1 MRKFLLGVPL
11 AFGVMGS
18 LAAEENGVFIGA
30 DYQIGQGRMNTNLYN
45 TVAPN
50 GTSYPPG
57 TWHYNDNGVVS
68 PNTNWQG
75 TDISWHGKYGNG
87 AMNGFGV
94 LVGQKFFFK
103 IPHAK
108 TKWLGVRYYGFLDY
122 GFSDL
127 GPQLSLVGYDQN
139 VRLSMVAYG
148 IGADVMGNFID
159 RKNASVGVFGG
170 FAIGGNAWQVN
181 AATLHAWKAALLAA
195 DPSANLSGLPHHG
208 NFNVWLN
215 FGFRTNLFKHNGLEL
230 GVKLPMLVNPFFPS
244 KSANTGGYYYSL
256 KRDYSVY
263 VRYLYTF

>member
-1 MRKFLLGVPL
+1 MKKFLLGVPL
-11 AFGVMGS
+11 ALGVVGS

-45 TVAPN
+45 TTVD
-50 GTSYPPG
+50 GISYPPG
-57 TWHYNDNGVVS
+57 TGPDYR
-68 PNTNWQG
+68 NWQG
-75 TDISWHGKYGNG
+75 TNISWHGKYGNG

-127 GPQLSLVGYDQN
+127 GPQYSLVGYDQN

-148 IGADVMGNFID
+148 IGADIMGNFID
-159 RKNASVGVFGG
+159 RKNANVGVFAG

-181 AATLHAWKAALLAA
+181 DATLHAWKAALLAA
-195 DPSANLSGLPHHG
+195 DPSANLSGFPHHG

-215 FGFRTNLFKHNGLEL
+215 FGFRTNIYKHNGLEL
-230 GVKLPMLVNPFFPS
+230 GVKLPMLVNRFFPQTAS
-244 KSANTGGYYYSL
+244 TSGYYYSL

>member
-45 TVAPN
+45 VK
-50 GTSYPPG
+50 GDYPPG
-57 TWHYNDNGVVS
+57 TGPDYK
-68 PNTNWQG
+68 NWQG
-75 TDISWHGKYGNG
+75 TNVSWHAKYANG
-87 AMNGFGV
+87 AMNGFGI
-94 LVGQKFFFK
+94 LIGQKFFFK

-127 GPQLSLVGYDQN
+127 GPQYSKVGYDQN

-148 IGADVMGNFID
+148 IGADIMGNFID
-159 RKNASVGVFGG
+159 RKNASVGVFAG

-181 AATLHAWKAALLAA
+181 AATLNAWKAAILAQA
-195 DPSANLSGLPHHG
+195 SNSNLSGLPHHG

-215 FGFRTNLFKHNGLEL
+215 FGFRTNLYKHNGLEL
-230 GVKLPMLVNPFFPS
+230 GIKIPMLVNPFFPS
-244 KSANTGGYYYSL
+244 KSTNTAGYYYSL

>member
-11 AFGVMGS
+11 ALGVVGS

-45 TVAPN
+45 TTTD
-50 GTSYPPG
+50 GISYPPG
-57 TWHYNDNGVVS
+57 TGPDYK
-68 PNTNWQG
+68 NWQG
-75 TDISWHGKYGNG
+75 TNISWHAKYGQA

-94 LVGQKFFFK
+94 LIGQKFFFK
-103 IPHAK
+103 LPHAR

-127 GPQLSLVGYDQN
+127 GPQYSLVGYNQN

-148 IGADVMGNFID
+148 IGADIMGNFID
-159 RKNASVGVFGG
+159 RKNVNVGVFGG

-181 AATLHAWKAALLAA
+181 AATLHAWKDAILAK

-215 FGFRTNLFKHNGLEL
+215 FGFRTNIYKHNGLEL
-230 GVKLPMLVNPFFPS
+230 GVKIPMLVNPFFPS
-244 KSANTGGYYYSL
+244 KSANTNGYYYSL

>member
-11 AFGVMGS
+11 ALGVVGS
-18 LAAEENGVFIGA
+18 LTAEENGVFIGA
-30 DYQIGQGRMNTNLYN
+30 GYQVGQGRMNTNVYN
-45 TVAPN
+45 QTIDGV
-50 GTSYPPG
+50 SYPPG
-57 TWHYNDNGVVS
+57 TGPDYK
-68 PNTNWQG
+68 NWQG
-75 TDISWHGKYGNG
+75 TNVSWHAKYANG
-87 AMNGFGV
+87 AMNGFGF
-94 LVGQKFFFK
+94 LIGQKFFFK
-103 IPHAK
+103 LPHAK

-127 GPQLSLVGYDQN
+127 GPQLSVDPIYDGN

-148 IGADVMGNFID
+148 IGADIMGNFID

-181 AATLHAWKAALLAA
+181 KPTLDAWKEAILHA
-195 DPSANLSGLPHHG
+195 DPNAKLGGLPHHG

-215 FGFRTNLFKHNGLEL
+215 FGFRTNIYKHNGLEL

-244 KSANTGGYYYSL
+244 KSANTNWLYYSL

-263 VRYLYTF
+263 LRYLYTF